1 MTKII
6 SDDAAR
12 ELLNMALNSNYVN
25 DEQKNQILSLN
36 KESGQSLISILFE
49 KKFMDEYSLAKLV
62 AESYGL
68 NFQEIN
74 PDNINIKAQNKLNLS
89 YIQTNTVFPFDIYG
103 NTLKVAICDPSK
115 LTVQKNIKVITDMEV
130 ELVLVTISNL
140 ELLFSKAGLTP
151 LIAIET
157 GGTGT
162 LTKLETEE
170 QKDVAVIKEKDLT
183 EAEIF
188 VNDILINAYKMGSSD
203 VHIESFRNTKRI
215 RFRVDGILIDQKDLL
230 KKINEKYLAV
240 VSILKLRSGA
250 KIEEKRLPQD
260 GALQFK
266 DTSGGI
272 EFDVR
277 VSFLPIH
284 GAERVVM
291 RILRKDAIQYDLN
304 TLGFTKKDEAKLF
317 EAISATQGLILVTG
331 PTGSGKTTTLYSILN
346 YLNDDKK
353 NILTAEDPI
362 EYELEGISQSQ
373 INPNINYTF
382 PSALRTFLRQDPE
395 IILVGEIR
403 DKETGNIAVEAS
415 LTGHLVLS
423 TLHTNDAVNTITR
436 LVDMGIPNYLVAS
449 TLSIVIAQRLPRR
462 ICDNCKMKDSETSSE
477 KLKLIGM
484 TKNII
489 TYKGKGCEKCN
500 KTGYSGRH
508 GVYEILKV
516 TPAIQ
521 DSILQNKTSPEIAV
535 VAKKEGYMTI
545 QDQGKNLIDQGT
557 LTFEE
562 YRRTLFL
569 S

>member
-1 MTKII
+1 MSRII
-6 SDDAAR
+6 SDDSAK
-12 ELLNMALNSNYVN
+12 ELLNMALSKSFINE
-25 DEQKNQILSLN
+25 EQIQQIISIN
-36 KESGQSLISILFE
+36 KESGQSIISVLFE
-49 KKFMDEYSLAKLV
+49 KKFMDEFSLARLV

-68 NFQEIN
+68 NFQEVD
-74 PDNINIKAQNKLNLS
+74 PENINIESQNKLNQS
-89 YIQTNTVFPFDIYG
+89 YIQTNTIFPFDVVG
-103 NTLKVAICDPSK
+103 NTLKVAICDQSK
-115 LTVQKNIKVITDMEV
+115 LNVAKHIKVITDMEV
-130 ELVLVTISNL
+130 ELILVTISNL
-140 ELLFSKAGLTP
+140 EQLYVKVGITP
-151 LIAIET
+151 MAVLET
-157 GGTGT
+157 SGSGT

-170 QKDVAVIKEKDLT
+170 QKELPILKERDYT
-183 EAEIF
+183 EAEQF
-188 VNDILINAYKMGSSD
+188 VHDLLLSAYKMDSSD
-203 VHIESFRNTKRI
+203 IHIESFRVNKRV
-215 RFRVDGILIDQKDLL
+215 RFRVDGILINQKEFF

-266 DTSGGI
+266 DGNI

-277 VSFLPIH
+277 VSFLPTH
-284 GAERVVM
+284 GAERVVL
-291 RILRKDAIQYDLN
+291 RILRKDAIQYDLD
-304 TLGFTKKDEAKLF
+304 TLGFTKEDVIKLF

-373 INPNINYTF
+373 INANINYTF

-449 TLSIVIAQRLPRR
+449 TLSIVIAQRLPRS
-462 ICDNCKMKDSETSSE
+462 ICKNCKVEDTETSIN
-477 KLKLIGM
+477 KLNLIGI
-484 TKNII
+484 TKNIK
-489 TYKGKGCEKCN
+489 TFKGKGCVKCN
-500 KTGYSGRH
+500 QTGHKGRH

-521 DSILQNKTSPEIAV
+521 DSILKNKTSPEISII
-535 VAKKEGYMTI
+535 AKKEGYKTI
-545 QDQGKNLIDQGT
+545 QEQGRDLIEQGT

>member
-1 MTKII
+1 MALSKSFINEEQIQQII
-6 SDDAAR
+6 S
-12 ELLNMALNSNYVN
+12 
-25 DEQKNQILSLN
+25 IN
-36 KESGQSLISILFE
+36 KESGQSIISVLFE
-49 KKFMDEYSLAKLV
+49 KKFMDEFSLAKLV

-68 NFQEIN
+68 NFQEVN
-74 PDNINIKAQNKLNLS
+74 PENINIESQNKLYQS
-89 YIQTNTVFPFDIYG
+89 YIQTNTIFPFDVIG
-103 NTLKVAICDPSK
+103 NTLKVAICDQSK
-115 LTVQKNIKVITDMEV
+115 LNVAKHIKVITDMEV
-130 ELVLVTISNL
+130 ELVLVTINNL
-140 ELLFSKAGLTP
+140 EQLFAKVGLTP
-151 LIAIET
+151 IAVIET
-157 GGTGT
+157 GGLGM

-170 QKDVAVIKEKDLT
+170 QKNLPVIKEKDLT
-183 EAEIF
+183 EAEKF
-188 VNDILINAYKMGSSD
+188 VNDILISADKMGASD

-215 RFRVDGILIDQKDLL
+215 RFRVDGILINQKELL

-240 VSILKLRSGA
+240 VSILKILSKA

-260 GALQFK
+260 GALHFK
-266 DTSGGI
+266 YGSI

-277 VSFLPIH
+277 VSFLPTH

-291 RILRKDAIQYDLN
+291 RILRKDAIQYDLD
-304 TLGFTKKDEAKLF
+304 TLGFTKKDELKLM

-346 YLNDDKK
+346 YLNDEKK

-373 INPNINYTF
+373 INANINYTF

-449 TLSIVIAQRLPRR
+449 TLTIVVAQRLPRS
-462 ICDNCKMKDSETSSE
+462 ICKNCKVEDTETSIN
-477 KLKLIGM
+477 KLNLIGI
-484 TKNII
+484 TKKIKI
-489 TYKGKGCEKCN
+489 FKGKGCSKCN
-500 KTGYSGRH
+500 QTGHKGRH
-508 GVYEILKV
+508 GVYEILKI

-521 DSILQNKTSPEIAV
+521 DSILKNKTSPEISII
-535 VAKKEGYMTI
+535 AKKEGYKTI
-545 QDQGKNLIDQGT
+545 QEQGRELIEQGT

-569 S
+569 A

>member
-1 MTKII
+1 MSRII
-6 SDDAAR
+6 SDDSAK
-12 ELLNMALNSNYVN
+12 ELLNMALSKSFINE
-25 DEQKNQILSLN
+25 EQIQQIISIN
-36 KESGQSLISILFE
+36 KESGQSIISVLFE
-49 KKFMDEYSLAKLV
+49 KKFMDEFSLAKLV

-68 NFQEIN
+68 NFQEVN
-74 PDNINIKAQNKLNLS
+74 PDNINIESQNKLYQS
-89 YIQTNTVFPFDIYG
+89 YIQTNTIFPFDVIG
-103 NTLKVAICDPSK
+103 NTLKVAICDQSK
-115 LTVQKNIKVITDMEV
+115 LNVAKHIKVITDMEV
-130 ELVLVTISNL
+130 ELVLVTINNL
-140 ELLFSKAGLTP
+140 EQLFAKVGLTP
-151 LIAIET
+151 IAVIET
-157 GGTGT
+157 GGLGM

-170 QKDVAVIKEKDLT
+170 QKNLPVIKEKDLT
-183 EAEIF
+183 EAEKF
-188 VNDILINAYKMGSSD
+188 VNDILISADKMGASD

-215 RFRVDGILIDQKDLL
+215 RFRVDGILINQKELL

-240 VSILKLRSGA
+240 VSILKILSGA

-260 GALQFK
+260 GALHFK
-266 DTSGGI
+266 SGRI

-277 VSFLPIH
+277 VSFLPTH

-291 RILRKDAIQYDLN
+291 RILRKDAIQYNLDS
-304 TLGFTKKDEAKLF
+304 LGFLKKDEIKLF

-346 YLNDDKK
+346 YLNDEKK

-373 INPNINYTF
+373 INANINYTF

-403 DKETGNIAVEAS
+403 DKETGSIAVEAS

-449 TLSIVIAQRLPRR
+449 TLSIVIAQRLPRS
-462 ICDNCKMKDSETSSE
+462 ICENCKIEDKETLIN
-477 KLKLIGM
+477 KLNLIGI
-484 TKNII
+484 TKNIK
-489 TYKGKGCEKCN
+489 TFKGKGCVKCN
-500 KTGYSGRH
+500 QTGHKGRH

-516 TPAIQ
+516 TPTIQ
-521 DSILQNKTSPEIAV
+521 DSILKNKTSPEISIIAQ
-535 VAKKEGYMTI
+535 KEGYKTI
-545 QDQGKNLIDQGT
+545 QAQGRTLIEQGT
-557 LTFEE
+557 LTYEE

>member
-1 MTKII
+1 
-6 SDDAAR
+6 
-12 ELLNMALNSNYVN
+12 
-25 DEQKNQILSLN
+25 
-36 KESGQSLISILFE
+36 
-49 KKFMDEYSLAKLV
+49 MDEFSLARLV

-68 NFQEIN
+68 NFQEVD
-74 PDNINIKAQNKLNLS
+74 PENINIESQNKLNQS
-89 YIQTNTVFPFDIYG
+89 YIQTNTIFPFDVIG
-103 NTLKVAICDPSK
+103 NTLKVAICDQSK
-115 LTVQKNIKVITDMEV
+115 LNVAKHIKVITDMEV
-130 ELVLVTISNL
+130 ELILVTISNL
-140 ELLFSKAGLTP
+140 EKLYVKVGITP
-151 LIAIET
+151 IAVLET
-157 GGTGT
+157 SGSGT

-170 QKDVAVIKEKDLT
+170 QKELPILKERDYT
-183 EAEIF
+183 EAEQF
-188 VNDILINAYKMGSSD
+188 VHDLLLSAYKMDSSD
-203 VHIESFRNTKRI
+203 IHIESFRVNKRV
-215 RFRVDGILIDQKDLL
+215 RFRVDGILINQKEFF

-266 DTSGGI
+266 DGNI

-277 VSFLPIH
+277 VSFLPTH
-284 GAERVVM
+284 GAERVVL
-291 RILRKDAIQYDLN
+291 RILRKDAIQYDLD
-304 TLGFTKKDEAKLF
+304 TLGFTKKDVIKLL

-346 YLNDDKK
+346 HLNDEKK

-362 EYELEGISQSQ
+362 EYELEGINQCQ
-373 INPNINYTF
+373 INAPIGYTF

-449 TLSIVIAQRLPRR
+449 TLSIVVAQRLPQS
-462 ICDNCKMKDSETSSE
+462 ICANCKVEDKEISIN
-477 KLKLIGM
+477 KLNLIGI
-484 TKNII
+484 TKKIK
-489 TYKGKGCEKCN
+489 TFKGKGCAKCN
-500 KTGYSGRH
+500 QTGHKGRH

-516 TPAIQ
+516 TPTIQ
-521 DSILQNKTSPEIAV
+521 DLILKNKTSPEISIA
-535 VAKKEGYMTI
+535 AKKEGYKTI
-545 QDQGKNLIDQGT
+545 QEQGRELIEQGT

-569 S
+569 A

>member
-1 MTKII
+1 MSRII
-6 SDDAAR
+6 SDEAAK
-12 ELLNMALNSNYVN
+12 ELLKMPLSKSFISENQS
-25 DEQKNQILSLN
+25 EQILSIN
-36 KESGQSLISILFE
+36 QESGQSIISILFE
-49 KKFMDEYSLAKLV
+49 KKFMDEFSLARLV

-68 NFQEIN
+68 NFQEVD
-74 PDNINIKAQNKLNLS
+74 PENINIESQHKLS
-89 YIQTNTVFPFDIYG
+89 QSFIQTNIIFPFDVVD
-103 NTLKVAICDPSK
+103 NKLKVAICDQSK
-115 LTVQKNIKVITDMEV
+115 LYVAKHIKVMTDMEV
-130 ELVLVTISNL
+130 ELILVTVNNL
-140 ELLFSKAGLTP
+140 EKLFEKVGLAQ
-151 LIAIET
+151 IAALDNI
-157 GGTGT
+157 GLGT
-162 LTKLETEE
+162 LIKLDTEE
-170 QKDVAVIKEKDLT
+170 QLNIPIIKEKDLT
-183 EAEIF
+183 EAEKF
-188 VNDILINAYKMGSSD
+188 VNDILISAYNLGSSD
-203 VHIESFRNTKRI
+203 IHIESFRINKRI
-215 RFRVDGILIDQKDLL
+215 RFRIDGILINQKDFLE
-230 KKINEKYLAV
+230 KINEKYLAV

-266 DTSGGI
+266 DTSGKI

-277 VSFLPIH
+277 VSFLPIL

-291 RILRKDAIQYDLN
+291 RILRKDAIQYDLD
-304 TLGFTKKDEAKLF
+304 TLGFAKKDELKLF

-346 YLNDDKK
+346 HLNDDKK

-362 EYELEGISQSQ
+362 EYDLEGISQSQ
-373 INPNINYTF
+373 INKHIGYTF

-423 TLHTNDAVNTITR
+423 TLHTNDAINTITR

-449 TLSIVIAQRLPRR
+449 TLSIVIAQRLPRS
-462 ICDNCKMKDSETSSE
+462 ICKNCKIEDKETSE
-477 KLKLIGM
+477 KKLNLIGV
-484 TKNII
+484 TKKIKVF
-489 TYKGKGCEKCN
+489 KGKGCAKCN
-500 KTGYSGRH
+500 QTGHKGRH
-508 GVYEILKV
+508 GIYEILKI

-521 DSILQNKTSPEIAV
+521 ELILANKTSPEISIT
-535 VAKKEGYMTI
+535 AKKEGYKTI
-545 QDQGKNLIDQGT
+545 QEQGRELIELGT

>member
-1 MTKII
+1 MSRII
-6 SDDAAR
+6 ADDSAK
-12 ELLNMALNSNYVN
+12 ELLNMALTQGIIN
-25 DEQKNQILSLN
+25 EKQIQQILSIN
-36 KESGQSLISILFE
+36 KESGQSIVSVLFE
-49 KKFMDEYSLAKLV
+49 KKFMDEYSLASLV
-62 AESYGL
+62 AGSYGL
-68 NFQEIN
+68 NFQEVN
-74 PDNINIKAQNKLNLS
+74 PENINIESQNKLNQS
-89 YIQTNTVFPFDIYG
+89 YIQTNTIFPFDVVG
-103 NTLKVAICDPSK
+103 NTLRVAICDQSK
-115 LTVQKNIKVITDMEV
+115 LNVAKHIKVITDMEV
-130 ELVLVTISNL
+130 ELVLVTTSNL
-140 ELLFSKAGLTP
+140 EQLYSKVGITP
-151 LIAIET
+151 IAALET

-170 QKDVAVIKEKDLT
+170 QKDIPMIKEKDLS
-183 EAEIF
+183 EAEKF
-188 VNDILINAYKMGSSD
+188 VNDILEKAYSMGASD

-215 RFRVDGILIDQKDLL
+215 RFRVDGILITQKDLL

-240 VSILKLRSGA
+240 VSILKILSRA

-260 GALQFK
+260 GALQYK
-266 DTSGGI
+266 SKSM
-272 EFDVR
+272 EFDLR
-277 VSFLPIH
+277 VSFLPTH

-291 RILRKDAIQYDLN
+291 RILRKDAIQYDLD
-304 TLGFTKKDEAKLF
+304 TLGFTKEDEKKLF

-346 YLNDDKK
+346 FLNDDKK

-373 INPNINYTF
+373 INANINYTF

-449 TLSIVIAQRLPRR
+449 TLSIVVAQRLPRS
-462 ICDNCKMKDSETSSE
+462 ICENCKAEDKDTTLN
-477 KLKLIGM
+477 KLNLIGI
-484 TKNII
+484 TKNIKAF
-489 TYKGKGCEKCN
+489 KGRGCTKCN
-500 KTGYSGRH
+500 QTGHKGRH
-508 GVYEILKV
+508 GIYEILKV
-516 TPAIQ
+516 TPSIQ
-521 DSILQNKTSPEIAV
+521 DAILKNKTSPEISV
-535 VAKKEGYMTI
+535 IAKKEGYKTI
-545 QDQGKNLIDQGT
+545 QEQGKELIEQGS